1 MPIGTI
7 ISFGGDIDT
16 LEMQL
21 GYDRSPSSLTRLYYD
36 GTSEISAALPSATP
50 SANWLLCRGNYV
62 PVSAYPISY
71 EILKGLWGN
80 DEEEMDKNINTYKR
94 FKLPNLQQEY
104 LIGSWGDDLSVR

>member
-1 MPIGTI
+1 
-7 ISFGGDIDT
+7 
-16 LEMQL
+16 MQL

-62 PVSAYPISY
+62 PVSAYPILYAVLADS
-71 EILKGLWGN
+71 WGN
-80 DEEEMDKNINTYKR
+80 EEEKTIENIKTYKR

-104 LIGSWGDDLSVR
+104 LIGSWGDDLGVRL